1 MVDLMDDRS
10 YIAANDRERER
21 LRALVERLDDDTLS
35 APVNKYW
42 TVAGVFGHIAFWDI
56 RVLLLADKIE
66 RGEPFGPEDAEP
78 EGDWLNDATRPLIH
92 VIRPR
97 DAAQFSLRIA
107 EETDARVAQLPLDRL
122 APRDPDSPL
131 YAVRADHR
139 GEHLDE
145 IEAALRAR

>member
-35 APVNKYW
+35 APVNEYW
-42 TVAGVFGHIAFWDI
+42 TVAGVFVHIAFWDI

-92 VIRPR
+92 AIRPR
-97 DAAQFSLRIA
+97 DAAEFALRIA
-107 EETDARVAQLPLDRL
+107 EETDARVAQLPPDRMS
-122 APRDPDSPL
+122 PRDPD
-131 YAVRADHR
+131 
-139 GEHLDE
+139 
-145 IEAALRAR
+145 

>member
-1 MVDLMDDRS
+1 MHLMEDRS
-10 YIAANDRERER
+10 YVAANNRERER
-21 LRALVERLDDDTLS
+21 LRALVERLDDDALS
-35 APVNKYW
+35 SPVNEYW
-42 TVAGVFGHIAFWDI
+42 TVAGVLGHIAFWDI
-56 RVLLLADKIE
+56 RVLLLADKVE

-92 VIRPR
+92 EIQPR
-97 DAAQFSLRIA
+97 DAAQFALRIA
-107 EETDARVAQLPLDRL
+107 EETDARVAQLPLDRM

-145 IEAALRAR
+145 VEAALRPR

>member
-1 MVDLMDDRS
+1 MMDLMEDRS
-10 YIAANDRERER
+10 YVAANNRERER
-21 LRALVERLDDDTLS
+21 LRALVERLDDDALTT
-35 APVNKYW
+35 PVNEYW
-42 TVAGVFGHIAFWDI
+42 TIAGVLGHIAFWDI
-56 RVLLLADKIE
+56 RVLLLADKVD

-92 VIRPR
+92 EIQPR
-97 DAAQFSLRIA
+97 DAAQFALRIA
-107 EETDARVAQLPLDRL
+107 EETDARVAQLPPDRT

-145 IEAALRAR
+145 VEAALRPR